1 MWYNCREIVFWSYLM
16 EFLHEIIHHVGH
28 PFIETLKMVPILF
41 LAYLFMEWLEHTSSN
56 KLTSFVKKSRTVG
69 PALGGLLGLIPQCGF
84 SGAIAGMYAA
94 GTVTVGTLLAVI
106 LATSDEMLPMMVS
119 ARLPITFVLVVLVL
133 KFVVGAVTG
142 FTADGILRF
151 LRREQEEHIHEFC
164 EQENCSCKDG
174 VWLSA
179 IKHTLKIAL
188 IIFVIS
194 VILHNIVELVPREA
208 LVTLLNFPVLSQI
221 AASLFGL
228 IPSCAV
234 SVTLTQLYID
244 GVLGAGPLLC
254 GLMTNGGV
262 GLLVLYRVNRNLK
275 SNLIITLTVFLVG
288 LAAGSLAGIF
298 F

>member
-1 MWYNCREIVFWSYLM
+1 M
-16 EFLHEIIHHVGH
+16 EVLEEIIHHVGH
-28 PFIETLKMVPILF
+28 PFIEILKMVPILF

-56 KLTSFVKKSRTVG
+56 KLTSFVKKSRSVG
-69 PALGGLLGLIPQCGF
+69 PAIGGALGLVPQCGF
-84 SGAIAGMYAA
+84 SGAIAGMYAS
-94 GTVTVGTLLAVI
+94 GTVTLGTLIAVI
-106 LATSDEMLPMMVS
+106 LATSDEMLPMMIS
-119 ARLPITFVLVVLVL
+119 ARLPITLILIILGL
-133 KFVVGAVTG
+133 KFFVGAITG
-142 FTADGILRF
+142 FTTDGILRF
-151 LRREQEEHIHEFC
+151 LHREQEQHIHEFC
-164 EQENCSCKDG
+164 EQENCSCEDG

-179 IKHTLKIAL
+179 IKHTLKISLL
-188 IIFVIS
+188 IFIIS
-194 VILHNIVELVPREA
+194 VILHNVVELVPREA
-208 LVTLLNFPVLSQI
+208 LITLLNYPVISQI

-244 GVLGAGPLLC
+244 GVLSVGPLLC

-275 SNLIITLTVFLVG
+275 GNLIITLTVFLVG